1 MNERALK
8 LSQFK
13 YLKLKHLL
21 VDLRNEQYAF
31 RDVHCGRVLNH
42 AQPEDSIASIGD
54 TLRLGEDVQI
64 LPLGLINHSDPFSLS
79 LFFNP
84 LPGALSDDELK
95 RLSDI
100 LWGAEKVERG
110 LVFDF
115 RDPFHVWNAYMLRE
129 ELMDEAA
136 ADPE

>member
-54 TLRLGEDVQI
+54 ALRLDEDVRV
-64 LPLGLINHSDPFSLS
+64 LPLGLINHSDSLSLS
-79 LFFNP
+79 LFRNP
-84 LPGALSDDELK
+84 YPG
-95 RLSDI
+95 
-100 LWGAEKVERG
+100 
-110 LVFDF
+110 
-115 RDPFHVWNAYMLRE
+115 
-129 ELMDEAA
+129 
-136 ADPE
+136 